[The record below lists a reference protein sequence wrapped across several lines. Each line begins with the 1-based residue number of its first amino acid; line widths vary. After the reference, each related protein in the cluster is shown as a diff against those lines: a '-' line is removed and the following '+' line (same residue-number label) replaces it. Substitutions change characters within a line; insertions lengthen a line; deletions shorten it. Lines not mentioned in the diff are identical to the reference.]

1 MTICKSA
8 YVIFSVIRRKSFLN
22 LTEIA
27 MQNVAATGPELGNEE
42 FGVETESSYAG
53 RHAMVPVLLGLLA
66 PVIVLSLVDP
76 RALANVSVILHI
88 YLFLIFG
95 IAVAVYIYTVFAPG
109 DITKVTFQK
118 RQRVVI
124 AERAGLFATTKSEI
138 PFSDIASVRVENRYD
153 DDGYETPVPVI
164 VLTDHKVLQLP
175 AGTTEADVA
184 TMRSLM
190 RRDQR

>member
-1 MTICKSA
+1 
-8 YVIFSVIRRKSFLN
+8 
-22 LTEIA
+22 